1 MTGAKEITA
10 TLKRCLKT
18 RAMTYAAL
26 ARTLGLSEASVKRL
40 FSAGTFSLK
49 RVERVCQA
57 LDMDLFDLVRLA
69 RGETPAATTLSVSQE
84 QALAAEAR
92 LLLVFHLLLADWTV
106 EEIVRQYDISRS
118 QCIEL
123 MSRLD
128 RLGLIELRA
137 RNDVRLRTARQ
148 VFWRPGG
155 PIRRAYETQV
165 LGEFM
170 DARFDIPGAALNF
183 EAKELSAASREV
195 MLRKLK
201 HLLQEFNDLAEVDS
215 ALHPDER
222 ESVGLVLA
230 MRPYVLSVFDAL
242 KRRRAKPPAR
252 KTARL

>member
-1 MTGAKEITA
+1 
-10 TLKRCLKT
+10 
-18 RAMTYAAL
+18 
-26 ARTLGLSEASVKRL
+26 
-40 FSAGTFSLK
+40 
-49 RVERVCQA
+49 
-57 LDMDLFDLVRLA
+57 
-69 RGETPAATTLSVSQE
+69 
-84 QALAAEAR
+84 
-92 LLLVFHLLLADWTV
+92 
-106 EEIVRQYDISRS
+106 
-118 QCIEL
+118 

-137 RNDVRLRTARQ
+137 RNAVRLRTARQ

-230 MRPYVLSVFDAL
+230 LRPYVLSVFDAL

>member
-10 TLKRCLKT
+10 ALKRCLKA
-18 RAMTYAAL
+18 RAITYAAL
-26 ARTLGLSEASVKRL
+26 ARTLDLSEASVKRL
-40 FSAGTFSLK
+40 FSAETFSLK

-57 LDMDLFDLVRLA
+57 LDMDLFDLARLA
-69 RGETPAATTLSVSQE
+69 RGETPAASTLSVFQE
-84 QALAAEAR
+84 QALAADTR
-92 LLLVFHLLLADWTV
+92 LLLVFHLLLADWTID
-106 EEIVRQYDISRS
+106 EIVRQYEIARA
-118 QCIEL
+118 QCVEL
-123 MSRLD
+123 MSTLD

-148 VFWRPGG
+148 VSWRPGG

-170 DARFDIPGAALNF
+170 DARFDLSGAALHF

-201 HLLQEFNDLAEVDS
+201 HLLQEFNDLAEVDA

-222 ESVGLVLA
+222 ESVGLVLG

-252 KTARL
+252 KTARR